1 MAIDRDRPRTTST
14 EGNWRPGDEFGRPD
28 DYGQVEAL
36 PNTLRRM
43 GMPRDVGEVEALRLN
58 DPPLYEA
65 FQDVVAA
72 LANDML
78 PSELVIMM
86 VERMNPSIKREI
98 VQKIA
103 GLDESVLMT
112 LKSQLELVD
121 SCLRRVVNA
130 DGSAK
135 ESGAALGITPKDA
148 INMSIKVTQ
157 VITRDLPKVYATD
170 RIQRLEASMFEVIE
184 TLMTKE
190 QQEAVLQRLEQ
201 LSMEAAKRKNA

>member
-1 MAIDRDRPRTTST
+1 MAIDRDRPRST
-14 EGNWRPGDEFGRPD
+14 EGNWRPGDMFGLPD
-28 DYGQVEAL
+28 DHGQVEAM
-36 PNTLRRM
+36 PANLRRM
-43 GMPRDVGEVEALRLN
+43 GAPRDVGEVEALRLN
-58 DPPLYEA
+58 DPKLHDA

-78 PSELVIMM
+78 PSELVITM

-121 SCLRRVVNA
+121 SCLRRVVNV

-135 ESGAALGITPKDA
+135 QSGADLGITPKDA

-170 RIQRLEASMFEVIE
+170 RIQRLEAAMFEVIE
-184 TLMTKE
+184 TLLTKE
-190 QQEAVLQRLEQ
+190 QQDAVLQRLEQ
-201 LSMEAAKRKNA
+201 MNLEAARRKNA